1 MANAIISFNPLPP
14 KDRMTFVVCPRNAR
28 LQSQAEHIL
37 AFSD

>member
-1 MANAIISFNPLPP
+1 
-14 KDRMTFVVCPRNAR
+14 MTFVVCPRNAR